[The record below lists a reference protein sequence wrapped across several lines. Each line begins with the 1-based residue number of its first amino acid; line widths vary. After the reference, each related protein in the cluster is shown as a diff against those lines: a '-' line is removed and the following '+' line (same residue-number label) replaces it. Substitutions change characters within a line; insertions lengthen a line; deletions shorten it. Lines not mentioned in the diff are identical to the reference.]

1 MRNLDFDTYQ
11 VISNIRLKENESPYL
26 SSIIVED
33 SSGDYFF
40 ISDDYEKI
48 CDVLN
53 MPLYIKNDWVKYN
66 KKKLDL
72 VTLNKHIKYYELVV
86 ENNDVVKIK
95 KILNAIRRNLI
106 IEGII

>member
-1 MRNLDFDTYQ
+1 MRNLDFGIYQ

-33 SSGDYFF
+33 SSGGYFF
-40 ISDDYEKI
+40 INDDYEKI
-48 CDVLN
+48 FDVLN
-53 MPLYIKNDWVKYN
+53 MPIYIKNDWIKYN

-72 VTLNKHIKYYELVV
+72 ITLNKHIKYYELVL